1 MKVLIVGG
9 VAGGAS
15 AATRLRRLNET
26 VEIVM
31 FEKGPYISY
40 ANCGLPYFIGGT
52 IKEEEKLIVTKPDL
66 LENRFGIDVRINS
79 EVVSIQPAKKT
90 VTVKNHQTG
99 KTYEE
104 SYDRLILSPGA
115 EPKRPPLPGIDSEGI
130 FSLRT
135 VPDTLI
141 IDRYISEKKPNR
153 AVVVGAGFIGI
164 EMAEN
169 LKDRGLDV
177 TIVEFAPQAIAPLD
191 LEMAAIVHEHLRQ
204 KGVNL
209 LFGTGVASFEKTERA
224 LKVHTNTNLTIDTD
238 LVILSIGVSPESKLA
253 KDAGLELGI
262 ANSIKV
268 NEYYQTS
275 DENIYAVGDAIEVP
289 HFVTGKET
297 LIPLAGPANKQGRAV
312 AENVLGLSIRKD
324 KGVQGSSVI
333 KVFDLTVAATGL
345 NEKQCQAEGI
355 SYEKVFIHPSS
366 HATYYPGS
374 TQMSLKL
381 LFTPEGKILG
391 AQGVGYEGVE
401 KRIDVLATAIRFH
414 GTVFDLEELE
424 LCYAPPYSSAK
435 DPVNMLGF
443 VAANIVR
450 GQAKVFH
457 YDEVE
462 KLDLS
467 AVTLI
472 DVRTEEE
479 NYFGGLPGAK
489 NIALDDL
496 RTHLSEIPK
505 DKPVYIS
512 CQVGLRGYL
521 AQRILME
528 NGYDVYNLSGGYQT
542 YIAVMKDKKAREEI
556 DQKFLLNEKSRG
568 LPSSITEHKEEKE
581 KSSIKVLEVDACG
594 LQCPGPILKV
604 AEAIKEIEDGDIVK
618 VRSTDPAF
626 ASDVNA
632 WCERTCNDLIDIQSE
647 KGIFEITIK
656 KGSEVCL
663 VSNTQVGNN
672 KTMVVFSGDL
682 DKALAAFI
690 IANGAA
696 AMGRKVTL
704 FFTFWGLNILRK
716 NESVNVKKNFIEKMF
731 GLMMPRGSKK
741 LGLSRMHMAGIG
753 PRMIRGVMKSK
764 NVQSLEELI
773 KGAMDNG
780 VTIIACQMSM
790 DVMGIKHEE
799 LIDGVKIG
807 GVATY
812 LGAAETADTNLFI

>member
-15 AATRLRRLNET
+15 AATRLRRLSET

-268 NEYYQTS
+268 NEYYQ
-275 DENIYAVGDAIEVP
+275 
-289 HFVTGKET
+289 
-297 LIPLAGPANKQGRAV
+297 
-312 AENVLGLSIRKD
+312 
-324 KGVQGSSVI
+324 
-333 KVFDLTVAATGL
+333 
-345 NEKQCQAEGI
+345 
-355 SYEKVFIHPSS
+355 
-366 HATYYPGS
+366 
-374 TQMSLKL
+374 
-381 LFTPEGKILG
+381 
-391 AQGVGYEGVE
+391 
-401 KRIDVLATAIRFH
+401 
-414 GTVFDLEELE
+414 
-424 LCYAPPYSSAK
+424 
-435 DPVNMLGF
+435 
-443 VAANIVR
+443 
-450 GQAKVFH
+450 
-457 YDEVE
+457 
-462 KLDLS
+462 
-467 AVTLI
+467 
-472 DVRTEEE
+472 
-479 NYFGGLPGAK
+479 
-489 NIALDDL
+489 
-496 RTHLSEIPK
+496 
-505 DKPVYIS
+505 
-512 CQVGLRGYL
+512 
-521 AQRILME
+521 
-528 NGYDVYNLSGGYQT
+528 
-542 YIAVMKDKKAREEI
+542 
-556 DQKFLLNEKSRG
+556 
-568 LPSSITEHKEEKE
+568 
-581 KSSIKVLEVDACG
+581 
-594 LQCPGPILKV
+594 
-604 AEAIKEIEDGDIVK
+604 
-618 VRSTDPAF
+618 
-626 ASDVNA
+626 
-632 WCERTCNDLIDIQSE
+632 
-647 KGIFEITIK
+647 
-656 KGSEVCL
+656 
-663 VSNTQVGNN
+663 
-672 KTMVVFSGDL
+672 
-682 DKALAAFI
+682 
-690 IANGAA
+690 
-696 AMGRKVTL
+696 
-704 FFTFWGLNILRK
+704 
-716 NESVNVKKNFIEKMF
+716 
-731 GLMMPRGSKK
+731 
-741 LGLSRMHMAGIG
+741 
-753 PRMIRGVMKSK
+753 
-764 NVQSLEELI
+764 
-773 KGAMDNG
+773 
-780 VTIIACQMSM
+780 
-790 DVMGIKHEE
+790 
-799 LIDGVKIG
+799 
-807 GVATY
+807 
-812 LGAAETADTNLFI
+812 

>member
-15 AATRLRRLNET
+15 AATRLRRLSET

-355 SYEKVFIHPSS
+355 SYESFYSS
-366 HATYYPGS
+366 IESCH
-374 TQMSLKL
+374 
-381 LFTPEGKILG
+381 ILS
-391 AQGVGYEGVE
+391 
-401 KRIDVLATAIRFH
+401 RFH
-414 GTVFDLEELE
+414 T
-424 LCYAPPYSSAK
+424 
-435 DPVNMLGF
+435 N
-443 VAANIVR
+443 
-450 GQAKVFH
+450 
-457 YDEVE
+457 
-462 KLDLS
+462 
-467 AVTLI
+467 
-472 DVRTEEE
+472 
-479 NYFGGLPGAK
+479 
-489 NIALDDL
+489 
-496 RTHLSEIPK
+496 
-505 DKPVYIS
+505 
-512 CQVGLRGYL
+512 
-521 AQRILME
+521 
-528 NGYDVYNLSGGYQT
+528 
-542 YIAVMKDKKAREEI
+542 
-556 DQKFLLNEKSRG
+556 
-568 LPSSITEHKEEKE
+568 
-581 KSSIKVLEVDACG
+581 VLE
-594 LQCPGPILKV
+594 
-604 AEAIKEIEDGDIVK
+604 AIIY
-618 VRSTDPAF
+618 T
-626 ASDVNA
+626 
-632 WCERTCNDLIDIQSE
+632 
-647 KGIFEITIK
+647 
-656 KGSEVCL
+656 
-663 VSNTQVGNN
+663 
-672 KTMVVFSGDL
+672 
-682 DKALAAFI
+682 
-690 IANGAA
+690 
-696 AMGRKVTL
+696 
-704 FFTFWGLNILRK
+704 
-716 NESVNVKKNFIEKMF
+716 
-731 GLMMPRGSKK
+731 
-741 LGLSRMHMAGIG
+741 
-753 PRMIRGVMKSK
+753 
-764 NVQSLEELI
+764 
-773 KGAMDNG
+773 
-780 VTIIACQMSM
+780 
-790 DVMGIKHEE
+790 
-799 LIDGVKIG
+799 
-807 GVATY
+807 
-812 LGAAETADTNLFI
+812 